1 MPFFWNY
8 YIKSCY
14 FCFWIC
20 KKLWKDTFNKTSFGE
35 ITISTSKGR
44 TIVGGKI
51 LFSKTRIMPSS
62 EFQRACLNE
71 EQKWTEG
78 KYTKSCETFWSFSQE
93 KKLYHK
99 IWQDR
104 GRGREE
110 TERGK
115 GGGGLIYLHESQSH
129 LLSLC
134 LILAQDLCCMIS
146 TDNRYPVNLM
156 VVNMSSTLVA

>member
-115 GGGGLIYLHESQSH
+115 GGGVSFICMRAKVISYLFASFWHKTFVVWFLQTID
-129 LLSLC
+129 
-134 LILAQDLCCMIS
+134 ILWIS
-146 TDNRYPVNLM
+146 WW
-156 VVNMSSTLVA
+156 